1 MATDTEKKERLLEI
15 FNVVVYGLAR
25 GLWDLFGEASFA
37 TTNSIGDQVLE
48 LLERNAGLEIHGES
62 PEIILTEVERLLVD
76 EVGAMSEAEVTKEG
90 PVISMACT
98 KCFLR
103 QATKD
108 LEEVEVQPFAC
119 VPMTIAA
126 AAMRKRLGTKHRL
139 LGRQWDP
146 ATETCTIQFEL
157 ME

>member
-1 MATDTEKKERLLEI
+1 MATDREKKERLVEI

-37 TTNSIGDQVLE
+37 TTNSIGDQVLD
-48 LLERNAGLEIHGES
+48 LLERNAGLEIHGEN
-62 PEIILTEVERLLVD
+62 PEVILTEVERLLVD
-76 EVGAMSEAEVTKEG
+76 EIGAMSEAEVVKDG
-90 PVISMACT
+90 NIISMACT
-98 KCFLR
+98 HCFLR

-108 LEEVEVQPFAC
+108 LEEVDVQPFAC

-139 LGRQWDP
+139 LGRKWDP
-146 ATETCTIQFEL
+146 VTETCTIQFEL

>member
-1 MATDTEKKERLLEI
+1 MATDREKKERLLEI

-48 LLERNAGLEIHGES
+48 LLEKKAGLEIHGES
-62 PEIILTEVERLLVD
+62 PEVILTEVERLLVD
-76 EVGAMSEAEVTKEG
+76 EVGAMSAAEVSKDG
-90 PVISMACT
+90 DVISMACT
-98 KCFLR
+98 HCFLR

-108 LEEVEVQPFAC
+108 LEEVDVQPFAC

-139 LGRQWDP
+139 MGRNWDP
-146 ATETCTIQFEL
+146 KTETCTIQFEL